1 MGGKPTPPAAPALN
15 PDGTPKLN
23 RKQRRLLKFGPP
35 RGGNGLQE

>member
-1 MGGKPTPPAAPALN
+1 MTKPLPLN

-35 RGGNGLQE
+35 RSDSDTPQE